1 MLLAFALAS
10 CSPSHQGLSEKGEVE
25 GTIYSIGNDPFTKLG
40 LEIPGGTVYILKCT
54 HEMEK
59 ELNTK
64 QGTKVKVHYESRD
77 ETPEGVTLT
86 VMKIEYPST
95 KQ

>member
-1 MLLAFALAS
+1 MLFACALVS
-10 CSPSHQGLSEKGEVE
+10 CSPSHQGISEKGVLE
-25 GTIYSIGNDPFTKLG
+25 GTIYSFGNHPFSKLG
-40 LEIPGGTVYILKCT
+40 LEIPGGTVYVLKCT

-77 ETPEGVTLT
+77 ETPEGFTLT
-86 VMKIEYPST
+86 VVKIEYPST